1 MAVTVYSR
9 LSELLLD
16 KNLTVADLERQ
27 IGDRFGIEVD
37 RRALQRLTYAE
48 PVERVDLSLVG
59 AAAVVLGVGLGDLFE
74 LEVVAAGGVDGPEIG
89 DLGPDQSRRLAA
101 LLDRRARQGLSTAEQ
116 GELEGLVEEY
126 GRRLH
131 ERLLH
136 DRVGGRGRPIEGAR
150 EQAAS
155 DLSRALQWWRSVEG
169 DAEWRRAALPPRR
182 RREAGGLGDAP
193 RSLRTVTRGS
203 D

>member
-1 MAVTVYSR
+1 VAVTVYSR

-27 IGDRFGIEVD
+27 IAERFGLEVD

-48 PVERVDLSLVG
+48 PVERVDLGLAGG
-59 AAAVVLGVGLGDLFE
+59 AAAVLGVGLGDLFE
-74 LEVVAAGGVDGPEIG
+74 VEAVAAGGLDGAEIG

-101 LLDRRARQGLSTAEQ
+101 LLDQRARQGLSNAEQ
-116 GELEGLVEEY
+116 SELEVLVDEY

-136 DRVGGRGRPIEGAR
+136 DRVGGRGRSVDGAR
-150 EQAAS
+150 EQAAAE
-155 DLSRALQWWRSVEG
+155 LSRALQWWRSVEG

-182 RREAGGLGDAP
+182 RRSKVDDE
-193 RSLRTVTRGS
+193 
-203 D
+203 

>member
-1 MAVTVYSR
+1 VVVTVYSR

-16 KNLTVADLERQ
+16 KSLTVADLERQ
-27 IGDRFGIEVD
+27 LVERFEIEVD

-59 AAAVVLGVGLGDLFE
+59 AAALVLGVSLSDLFE
-74 LEVVAAGGVDGPEIG
+74 LEIGAADGTEATEIG

-101 LLDRRARQGLSTAEQ
+101 LLDWRARQGLSTAEQ

-136 DRVGGRGRPIEGAR
+136 DRIGGRGRPVDGAR
-150 EQAAS
+150 EQAAA
-155 DLSRALQWWRSVEG
+155 DLSLALQWWRSVEG
-169 DAEWRRAALPPRR
+169 DAEWRRAALPSRR
-182 RREAGGLGDAP
+182 RREAGELGDVP
-193 RSLRTVTRGS
+193 RKLKPSTRGS

>member
-1 MAVTVYSR
+1 VAVTVYSR

-16 KNLTVADLERQ
+16 KSLTVADLERQ
-27 IGDRFGIEVD
+27 IGERFGIEVD

-48 PVERVDLSLVG
+48 PIERVDLSLAG
-59 AAAVVLGVGLGDLFE
+59 AAAVVLGVDLGELFE
-74 LEVVAAGGVDGPEIG
+74 LEVGATGGAETAEIG

-136 DRVGGRGRPIEGAR
+136 DRVGGRGRPVDGAR
-150 EQAAS
+150 EQAAVE
-155 DLSRALQWWRSVEG
+155 LSRALQWWRSVEG

-182 RREAGGLGDAP
+182 RREAGGLDDVSAD
-193 RSLRTVTRGS
+193 RRTAMRGS

>member
-16 KNLTVADLERQ
+16 RNLTVADLERQ
-27 IGDRFGIEVD
+27 IGERFGIEVD
-37 RRALQRLTYAE
+37 RRTLQRLTYAE
-48 PVERVDLSLVG
+48 PLERVDLSL
-59 AAAVVLGVGLGDLFE
+59 AAAAVVVLGVGLGELFE
-74 LEVVAAGGVDGPEIG
+74 LEVAAPVGIEGAEMG
-89 DLGPDQSRRLAA
+89 DLGPDQSRLLAA
-101 LLDRRARQGLSTAEQ
+101 LLDRRARQGLSTVEQ

-136 DRVGGRGRPIEGAR
+136 DRAGGRGRSVESAR
-150 EQAAS
+150 EQAAAA
-155 DLSRALQWWRSVEG
+155 LSRAVQWWRSVEG
-169 DAEWRRAALPPRR
+169 DAEWRRAALPTRR
-182 RREAGGLGDAP
+182 RREAGGPEDNLEVLKT
-193 RSLRTVTRGS
+193 STRGS

>member
-1 MAVTVYSR
+1 VAVTVYSR

-27 IGDRFGIEVD
+27 ISERFEIDVD

-59 AAAVVLGVGLGDLFE
+59 AAAVVLGVGLSGLFE
-74 LEVVAAGGVDGPEIG
+74 LEVGPAGGSEGAEIG
-89 DLGPDQSRRLAA
+89 DLGPDQSRQLAA
-101 LLDRRARQGLSTAEQ
+101 LLDRRARQGLSNAEQ
-116 GELEGLVEEY
+116 SELEGLVEEY

-131 ERLLH
+131 ERLLY
-136 DRVGGRGRPIEGAR
+136 DRVGGRGRPVEGAR

-155 DLSRALQWWRSVEG
+155 ELSQALQWWRSVEG

-182 RREAGGLGDAP
+182 RRKGD
-193 RSLRTVTRGS
+193 
-203 D
+203 DD

>member
-1 MAVTVYSR
+1 MVYSR

-27 IGDRFGIEVD
+27 IGERFGIEVD

-48 PVERVDLSLVG
+48 PIERVDLSLIG
-59 AAAVVLGVGLGDLFE
+59 AAAVVLGVALGDMFE
-74 LEVVAAGGVDGPEIG
+74 LEVGVPDGAAGAEIG

-101 LLDRRARQGLSTAEQ
+101 LLDRRARQGLSSAEQ
-116 GELEGLVEEY
+116 AELEELVEEY

-136 DRVGGRGRPIEGAR
+136 DRVGGRGRSVESAR
-150 EQAAS
+150 EQAAAE
-155 DLSRALQWWRSVEG
+155 LSRALQWWRSVEG
-169 DAEWRRAALPPRR
+169 DAEWRRAALPSRR
-182 RREAGGLGDAP
+182 RREAGGPEDIS
-193 RSLRTVTRGS
+193 RS
-203 D
+203 

>member
-27 IGDRFGIEVD
+27 ISERFGIEVE
-37 RRALQRLTYAE
+37 RRALQRLTYHE
-48 PVERVDLSLVG
+48 PLERVDLRLAG
-59 AAAVVLGVGLGDLFE
+59 AAAVVLGVELGSLFE
-74 LEVVAAGGVDGPEIG
+74 LEIATPTGVDGAEMG

-116 GELEGLVEEY
+116 SELEGLVEEY

-136 DRVGGRGRPIEGAR
+136 DRVGGRGHSVEGAR
-150 EQAAS
+150 EQAAA

-169 DAEWRRAALPPRR
+169 DAEWRRAALPTRR
-182 RREAGGLGDAP
+182 RRKGED
-193 RSLRTVTRGS
+193 

>member
-1 MAVTVYSR
+1 
-9 LSELLLD
+9 LLD

-27 IGDRFGIEVD
+27 ISDRFGLEVD

-48 PVERVDLSLVG
+48 PLERVELDLVG
-59 AAAVVLGVGLGDLFE
+59 AAAVVLNVGLGDLFE
-74 LEVVAAGGVDGPEIG
+74 LEVSAPGAEGTEMG

-136 DRVGGRGRPIEGAR
+136 DRAGGRGRSVEGAR
-150 EQAAS
+150 EQAAAE
-155 DLSRALQWWRSVEG
+155 LSRA
-169 DAEWRRAALPPRR
+169 AAARRP
-182 RREAGGLGDAP
+182 
-193 RSLRTVTRGS
+193 S